1 MSIFSSKLSE
11 LMDQQKINDAQL
23 AEKLNISRTTV
34 LRWRS
39 GERSPKLGK
48 MNEIAAFF
56 GVSPKVF
63 VEQNLLSQIKNNE
76 SKSAIPKYGYVT
88 AGPDG
93 TAFQE
98 FLGYEIFDDVT
109 NPEDYFALD
118 VSGDSMT
125 GDGILDGDTVLIQVQ
140 PTIDYNGQIAV
151 VIINGEE
158 GTLKHVYIND
168 GSITLQSSNLA
179 YQPRIFIGEECSII
193 KIAGV
198 LKELKRKWK

>member
-23 AEKLNISRTTV
+23 AEKLNVSRTTI

-63 VEQNLLSQIKNNE
+63 VEQNLLSQTKNNE